1 MVDAGVWA
9 GPAGGLGAAGGAVGR
24 WRGVVAWCLA
34 VLFSIYTDNTDSTLM
49 KV

>member
-1 MVDAGVWA
+1 MVDAVWA
-9 GPAGGLGAAGGAVGR
+9 GPAAGLGASGGAVGR

-34 VLFSIYTDNTDSTLM
+34 VLSIYTDNTDCTLM